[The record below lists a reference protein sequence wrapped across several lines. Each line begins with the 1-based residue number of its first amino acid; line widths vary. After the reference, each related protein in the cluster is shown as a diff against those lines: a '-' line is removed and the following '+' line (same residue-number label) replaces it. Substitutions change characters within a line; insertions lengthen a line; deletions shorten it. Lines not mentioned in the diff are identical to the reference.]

1 MWIFF
6 VYFFRDTVFCFL
18 FKDCLT
24 VSKAESHRLF
34 LFCFGK
40 KSPPP
45 PNPLWIR
52 ALKGARIEVALSH
65 ALPRGPLEILGGRGL
80 RRWGGVTCFQ
90 NPNFFAA
97 APLPLAPISS
107 VAQREPTQNTH
118 KRDFHQVWLF
128 PRQPR
133 LPSEEVHKS

>member
-1 MWIFF
+1 MCTFSEIQF
-6 VYFFRDTVFCFL
+6 FCFL

-34 LFCFGK
+34 LFCFGE

-45 PNPLWIR
+45 PSPLWIR
-52 ALKGARIEVALSH
+52 ALNGARIEVALSH
-65 ALPRGPLEILGGRGL
+65 ALPRGPLEILGGRGAEEMGRGDL
-80 RRWGGVTCFQ
+80 FPKPKRV
-90 NPNFFAA
+90 AA

-118 KRDFHQVWLF
+118 KRDFYRVWLF

>member
-1 MWIFF
+1 MDFF
-6 VYFFRDTVFCFL
+6 FLYVFRDTVFCFL

-45 PNPLWIR
+45 PNPLRIR

-65 ALPRGPLEILGGRGL
+65 ALPQGTLEILGGLGAEEL
-80 RRWGGVTCFQ
+80 GGVICFQ
-90 NPNFFAA
+90 NPDLFAA
-97 APLPLAPISS
+97 APLLPAPISS
-107 VAQREPTQNTH
+107 VAPREATQNTH
-118 KRDFHQVWLF
+118 KRDFHEVWLF
-128 PRQPR
+128 PRQPS